1 MVWVY
6 LGRLLNFI
14 GSISDRFEGEL
25 GEDSEERRFEE
36 EGQNGLVEGKIA
48 AANRNNL
55 GQTLHKNHPGKRE
68 RMQLHPARDKIVPW
82 RQIWNIIG
90 GKMNWGNYIQ
100 LKLIQKSSNGD
111 GDSLNFGIW
120 APIETYLLTHI
131 DTIFGWLAL

>member
-48 AANRNNL
+48 AANRYNL

-82 RQIWNIIG
+82 RKISNIIG
-90 GKMNWGNYIQ
+90 GEIRVGGLIDIARALIP
-100 LKLIQKSSNGD
+100 LKR
-111 GDSLNFGIW
+111 
-120 APIETYLLTHI
+120 PI
-131 DTIFGWLAL
+131 